1 MEALARLQGCATD
14 ADALRA
20 GIAAAEAHAGQ
31 LPALDAE
38 LTTARARLEGLSI
51 GPSAASAAAPAS
63 PAAPLAASEGASW
76 ALELNELQQAT
87 AGFDDSRLIGVTDE
101 TLDLK
106 ILVVVA
112 RLSSLFGRPDRS
124 QITIRG

>member
-1 MEALARLQGCATD
+1 VTPTPRRE
-14 ADALRA
+14 RA
-20 GIAAAEAHAGQ
+20 Q
-31 LPALDAE
+31 
-38 LTTARARLEGLSI
+38 S
-51 GPSAASAAAPAS
+51 
-63 PAAPLAASEGASW
+63 
-76 ALELNELQQAT
+76 
-87 AGFDDSRLIGVTDE
+87 DDSRLIGVTDE